1 MQPVMG
7 HEFGFKSSKSRP
19 QAVIYEAL
27 GAVTIE
33 SGIKAE
39 IHNFVCSSAS

>member
-7 HEFGFKSSKSRP
+7 HEFGFKSRP

-39 IHNFVCSSAS
+39 IHNFSCSSAS